1 VTIPSFTEDLNEFSF
16 DHLWGMVE
24 IIRTDRNGSTDV
36 TEPIVT
42 ALTEPH

>member
-1 VTIPSFTEDLNEFSF
+1 
-16 DHLWGMVE
+16 MVE